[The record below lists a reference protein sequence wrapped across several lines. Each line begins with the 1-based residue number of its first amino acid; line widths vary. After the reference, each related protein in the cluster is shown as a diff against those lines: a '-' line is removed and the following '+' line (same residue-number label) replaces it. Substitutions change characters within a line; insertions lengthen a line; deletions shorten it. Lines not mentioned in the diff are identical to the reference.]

1 MRARVEPFGAW
12 VRLEDG
18 TLVAVGRDA
27 AARLGLAGGALWQDD
42 ETATRPARPLE
53 AHVAVTSRCGA
64 GCKGCYL
71 DARPDGESPPYE
83 EITARLQ
90 ALASAGVFTVAFG
103 GGEPLVRPDL
113 GDLGR
118 AARRLG
124 LAPVLTTSGLGMTRE
139 RALDLASFAQVNVS
153 YDGEGAAYGEVRGWE
168 GARVAERAMR
178 HLTEAGVPF
187 GVNVVLTRT
196 TFEALPQTARKAES
210 LGARELQLLRYKPA
224 GRAADVS
231 YLAAR
236 LSPAQVDALGPM
248 LEALCSA
255 TKLAI
260 RVDCSLVPLLSSHVR
275 DAAAL
280 ARFGVLGCEAGRYL
294 TAVRVDGALAPCSF
308 AVAAEARPE
317 GAWKGGADAP
327 WSTDA
332 TLEAWRAPHDAEP
345 CRSCEIRSVCRGGCR
360 VVASHL
366 GGALGPDPECPRVRA
381 HRARETRQRDAE
393 EQASGDGS

>member
-12 VRLEDG
+12 VRLDDG
-18 TLVAVGRDA
+18 TLVAIGRGA
-27 AARLGLAGGALWQDD
+27 AERLGLAGGVVWQDA
-42 ETATRPARPLE
+42 EATRRARPLE

-71 DARPDGESPPYE
+71 DARPDGESPPFE
-83 EITARLQ
+83 VITARLS
-90 ALASAGVFTVAFG
+90 ALAAAGVFTVAFG
-103 GGEPLVRPDL
+103 GGEPLARPDL
-113 GDLGR
+113 GELGR
-118 AARRLG
+118 AARSLG
-124 LAPVLTTSGLGMTRE
+124 LVPVLTTSGIGMTDE
-139 RALDLASFAQVNVS
+139 RARELASFAQVNVS

-178 HLTEAGVPF
+178 LLAEAGVPF
-187 GVNVVLTRT
+187 GINVVLTRK
-196 TFEALPQTARKAES
+196 TFDALPETARRAAS

-231 YLAAR
+231 YLATR
-236 LSPAQVDALGPM
+236 LSPAQVDALGPT
-248 LEALCSA
+248 LEALFAA
-255 TKLAI
+255 TNLAI
-260 RVDCSLVPLLSSHVR
+260 RVDCSLVPLLSGHVR

-294 TAVRVDGALAPCSF
+294 AAVRIDGALAPCSF
-308 AVAAEARPE
+308 APAANAQAEDAWRS
-317 GAWKGGADAP
+317 GAGSP
-327 WSTDA
+327 WATDA

-360 VVASHL
+360 VVATHL

-381 HRARETRQRDAE
+381 HHAREQNAE
-393 EQASGDGS
+393 EPRADGA

>member
-12 VRLEDG
+12 VRLDDG
-18 TLVAVGRDA
+18 TLVAIDRSA
-27 AARLGLAGGALWQDD
+27 AERLGLAGGVVWRDA
-42 ETATRPARPLE
+42 ETARRARPLE

-71 DARPDGESPPYE
+71 DARPDGESPPFE
-83 EITARLQ
+83 VITARLA
-90 ALASAGVFTVAFG
+90 ALAAAGVFTVAFG
-103 GGEPLVRPDL
+103 GGEPLTRPDL
-113 GDLGR
+113 GELGR

-124 LAPVLTTSGLGMTRE
+124 LVPVLTTSGIGMTNE
-139 RALDLASFAQVNVS
+139 RAQELASFAQVNVS

-168 GARVAERAMR
+168 GARIAERAMR
-178 HLTEAGVPF
+178 LLAEAGVPF
-187 GVNVVLTRT
+187 GINVVLTQK
-196 TFEALPQTARKAES
+196 TFDALPETARRAAS

-231 YLAAR
+231 YLATR
-236 LSPAQVDALGPM
+236 LSPAQVDALGPT
-248 LEALCSA
+248 LEALFA
-255 TKLAI
+255 TTNLAI
-260 RVDCSLVPLLSSHVR
+260 RVDCSLVPLLSGHVR

-294 TAVRVDGALAPCSF
+294 AAVRIDGALAPCSF
-308 AVAAEARPE
+308 APAADARAE
-317 GAWKGGADAP
+317 DAWQGGARAA
-327 WSTDA
+327 WATDT

-360 VVASHL
+360 VVATHL

-381 HRARETRQRDAE
+381 HHARTQSAEERARAGDA
-393 EQASGDGS
+393 

>member
-12 VRLEDG
+12 VRLDDG
-18 TLVAVGRDA
+18 TLVAIDRSA
-27 AARLGLAGGALWQDD
+27 AERLGLAGGAVWRDA
-42 ETATRPARPLE
+42 ETTRRTRPLE

-71 DARPDGESPPYE
+71 DARPDGESPPFE
-83 EITARLQ
+83 VITARLA
-90 ALASAGVFTVAFG
+90 ALAAAGVFTVAFG
-103 GGEPLVRPDL
+103 GGEPLTRPDL
-113 GDLGR
+113 GELGR

-124 LAPVLTTSGLGMTRE
+124 LVPVLTTSGIGMTNE
-139 RALDLASFAQVNVS
+139 RAQELASFAQVNVS

-178 HLTEAGVPF
+178 LLAEAGVPF
-187 GVNVVLTRT
+187 GINVVLTQK
-196 TFEALPQTARKAES
+196 TFDALPETARRAAS

-231 YLAAR
+231 YLATR
-236 LSPAQVDALGPM
+236 LSPAQVDALGPT
-248 LEALCSA
+248 LEALFAA
-255 TKLAI
+255 TNLAI
-260 RVDCSLVPLLSSHVR
+260 RVDCSLVPLLSGHVR

-294 TAVRVDGALAPCSF
+294 AAVRIDGALAPCSF
-308 AVAAEARPE
+308 APAADARAE
-317 GAWKGGADAP
+317 DAWQGGASAA
-327 WSTDA
+327 WATDT

-360 VVASHL
+360 VVATHL

-381 HRARETRQRDAE
+381 HRARTQSAE
-393 EQASGDGS
+393 ERTRAGGA